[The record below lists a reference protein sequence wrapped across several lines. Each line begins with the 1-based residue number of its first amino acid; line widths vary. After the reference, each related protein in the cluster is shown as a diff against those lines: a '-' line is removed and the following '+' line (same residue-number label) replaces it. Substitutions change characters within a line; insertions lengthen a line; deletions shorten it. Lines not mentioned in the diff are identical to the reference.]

1 MAFTNYVP
9 PLLNREQAGAMPDL
23 IGSLLSG
30 YSDVYKARM
39 MPQDLIKKQLENQY
53 YGPNIESQIGLRGA
67 QAGHLGSMTA
77 GQNIAN
83 QFAPQKLQSEQE
95 DREFKLHNPFFG
107 QTGTSGDL
115 GRLLYLQEMI
125 KNNPEIANQMNMGNQ
140 QQAGMQTSPSQIP
153 TSNQEPPQTQGN
165 NFDLSKLVQQAF
177 SKVANPGANKAI
189 PQSVTVKDLN
199 ALRDAEAGFVPGTG
213 RSQPFESKEQQDYY
227 TNVLQE
233 HTTGLKKGEHY
244 IYDPETKEKIG
255 IERPYSPK
263 QIEEESGR
271 AFFNNV
277 FPAINSGFKDYIGKD
292 SVKHFVKD
300 ADNYGKNPMA
310 TRRIDDLLLA
320 QKLVSAGVVKE
331 AATLGAG
338 KTNMTYR
345 NLLKS
350 FPGSDVPKLIAKYGN
365 ELKLPGTAFT
375 KAGVRYQDILNQAT
389 QKANASVPATKKVYF
404 HPEKYLKNAEEKQ
417 SNLDEHHETIT
428 VRNKKT
434 GKTETISKAEARK
447 RGIKNV

>member
-23 IGSLLSG
+23 IGNLLSG

-53 YGPNIESQIGLRGA
+53 YAPNIQSQIGLRGA
-67 QAGHLGSMTA
+67 QAGHLGSLTT

-95 DREFKLHNPFFG
+95 AIEFQQHNPFFG

-125 KNNPEIANQMNMGNQ
+125 KNNPEIAAQMNGGQ
-140 QQAGMQTSPSQIP
+140 QQAMLQPGQSQIP
-153 TSNQEPPQTQGN
+153 SLNQQPQQQAQGN
-165 NFDLSKLVQQAF
+165 NFDLNKLVQQAF

-227 TNVLQE
+227 TNALQE
-233 HTTGLKKGEHY
+233 RTTGLKKGEHY
-244 IYDPETKEKIG
+244 IYDPETREKIAIQRPHTAKEK
-255 IERPYSPK
+255 EV
-263 QIEEESGR
+263 ETGR
-271 AFFNNV
+271 TFFNQV
-277 FPAINSGFKDYIGKD
+277 FPTINSGFKDYIGKD

-300 ADNYGKNPMA
+300 ADNYGKDPMA

-320 QKLVSAGVVKE
+320 QKLISTGVVNE

-350 FPGSDVPKLIAKYGN
+350 FPGSDIPKLIERYGK

-375 KAGVRYQDILNQAT
+375 KAGVRFQDTLNHAT
-389 QKANASVPATKKVYF
+389 EKANTSVPAMKTVYF

-417 SNLDEHHETIT
+417 SHLDEHHETIT

-434 GKTETISKAEARK
+434 GKTETISKAEARQ